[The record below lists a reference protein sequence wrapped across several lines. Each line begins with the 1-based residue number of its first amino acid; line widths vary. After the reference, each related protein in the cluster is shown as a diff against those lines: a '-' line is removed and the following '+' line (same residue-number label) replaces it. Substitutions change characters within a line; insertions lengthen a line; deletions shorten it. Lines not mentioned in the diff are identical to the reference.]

1 MDIKNLVGRELTV
14 RINRP
19 MGEVDPVNCGR
30 YQRMDAYV
38 LGVFRPLKS
47 FRGKCIAVI
56 HRRKGQ
62 EHRLVVVPSDM
73 HLSDNEIRLLT
84 WFQERHFDSQILR

>member
-1 MDIKNLVGRELTV
+1 MDIKSYVGRELTV
-14 RINRP
+14 RIDRP
-19 MGEVDPVNCGR
+19 MGSPDPVNCGR

-38 LGVFRPLKS
+38 LGIFKPLKS

-56 HRRKGQ
+56 HRKKGQ

-73 HLSDNEIRLLT
+73 NLSDKEIRLLT
-84 WFQERHFDSQILR
+84 WFQERHFDSEIWR